1 MYSHQKNKIIYDCN
15 DIMFKTPFTLNIIG
29 PSKCGKTSLVLD
41 LLEHNSIMMTP
52 APQKIIY
59 CYSLYQQLF
68 DYLKEKVK
76 NIEFI
81 RGLPNLDE
89 ISNCLLVLDDLGQ
102 DCIDNKDI
110 VLLFTVGSHHRNI
123 SVILLTHN
131 IFEKGKYMRTI
142 SLNCSYLVIFNN
154 MRDRKQ
160 IKFLGTQLF
169 PGETKY
175 FEEILEDAFK
185 TQERGFLIIDL
196 LPKTIDELRLR
207 TFDFKNKKVYVYLKN

>member
-1 MYSHQKNKIIYDCN
+1 MYSERSNKIYDHT
-15 DIMFKTPFTLNIIG
+15 DITFKTPFTMNIIG
-29 PSKCGKTSLVLD
+29 PSKCGKTSLVSD
-41 LLEHNSIMMTP
+41 LIEHTETIMSP

-59 CYSLYQQLF
+59 CYSLYQPLF
-68 DYLKEKVK
+68 NYLKEKVR

-81 RGLPNLDE
+81 KGLPNLDE
-89 ISNCLLVLDDLGQ
+89 ISNCLLILDDLGQ

-142 SLNCSYLVIFNN
+142 SLNCSYLIIFNN
-154 MRDRKQ
+154 LRDKKQ

-169 PGETKY
+169 PGESSY
-175 FEEILEDAFK
+175 FDEILSDAFK
-185 TQERGFLIIDL
+185 TQDRGFLIVDL

-207 TFDFKNKKVYVYLKN
+207 TLDFKNNKLFVYIKN

>member
-1 MYSHQKNKIIYDCN
+1 MYSERSNKIYDHT
-15 DIMFKTPFTLNIIG
+15 DITFKTPFTMNIIG
-29 PSKCGKTSLVLD
+29 PSKCGKTSLVSD
-41 LLEHNSIMMTP
+41 LIEHTETIMSP

-59 CYSLYQQLF
+59 CYSLYQPLF
-68 DYLKEKVK
+68 NYLKEKVR

-81 RGLPNLDE
+81 KGLPNLDE
-89 ISNCLLVLDDLGQ
+89 ISNCLLILYELGQ

-142 SLNCSYLVIFNN
+142 SLNCSYLIIFNN
-154 MRDRKQ
+154 LRDKKQ

-169 PGETKY
+169 PGESSY
-175 FEEILEDAFK
+175 FDEILSDAFK
-185 TQERGFLIIDL
+185 TQDRGFLIVDL

-207 TFDFKNKKVYVYLKN
+207 TLDFKNNKLFVYIKN